1 MATKSIKLEKNIISN
16 EESNSLYNKSL
27 NKLIK
32 SNIEIDEKRIGDIYN
47 IVFYNTPKKGTYS
60 HTSIVQRIY
69 DYIHTALIQSKE
81 NEIERLTDNLI
92 QKNEELD
99 DKQSPSIRQ
108 HPVYP
113 NGSFLIAG
121 ENGEKYDG
129 LDTVYIMQE
138 GYKRPF
144 SSEPMYQNVRKCL
157 DLPSTVGPTLYGDL
171 FYVPIDELNNI
182 DLGATITT
190 TSDLNL
196 TGTDI
201 DVEDVNVYA
210 KFSSYLLRVSCKGT
224 EVEDIADALV
234 LEPDAQFFYDDGCKI
249 KYYNAAGGQGPQSI
263 KSTRDREGNQLNSI
277 GGTTTL
283 HLQKGEVI
291 NIRIGRD
298 NDLQSLIDGVPSN
311 ANYGTIHGSAGSY
324 GNTYINPYWE
334 IDDVVYNGSNVQDYI
349 REWGPD
355 TKYNGITNV
364 IGNVRFKELGRDR
377 KTYTNPSDYK
387 VLNGLPPRFEI
398 APDPV
403 GEEMS
408 VYGTRIIYKGGS
420 GLYGDQN
427 HYDDVQNSIFNDPT
441 SDYYRPEFYGQ
452 PIFKDPFRDDYLV
465 FLGCVPGGQGELG
478 HASIFLSLKKKQNY
492 NHSNSIQDIIS
503 NIGNYGYDSVTNSG
517 LPEFGNGLGN
527 YIASQ
532 LSNGMGYGNLN
543 NSDEINSFGDIP
555 LVVYPFTK
563 LIKQGTYG
571 GLHLPIG
578 RLSGWSI
585 MPNGTN
591 SGLFRV
597 SPYDSDKLKGGDIAS
612 SLRYKGHKNVGT
624 YGYNGKDQDQGVDCT
639 KFQRHPNMNV
649 VQHGF
654 VYPGFMVFH
663 PNPEYAWTPW

>member
-32 SNIEIDEKRIGDIYN
+32 SNIEIDEKRIEDIYN

-69 DYIHTALIQSKE
+69 DYIHTSLIQSKE

-190 TSDLNL
+190 TADLNL

-234 LEPDAQFFYDDGCKI
+234 LEPDAQFFYDEGCTI
-249 KYYNAAGGQGPQSI
+249 KYYNAVGPDGPQSI
-263 KSTRDREGNQLNSI
+263 KSTRASDGSQLNSI

-283 HLQKGEVI
+283 YLAKGQVK

-311 ANYGTIHGSAGSY
+311 PDYQVN
-324 GNTYINPYWE
+324 N
-334 IDDVVYNGSNVQDYI
+334 VVYNGSNVQDYI
-349 REWGPD
+349 REWGPG
-355 TKYNGITNV
+355 TKYNGIV
-364 IGNVRFKELGRDR
+364 QVEGNVRYRELGRDK
-377 KTYTNPSDYK
+377 KTYTNPSNYK

-408 VYGTRIIYKGGS
+408 IYGTRIIYKGGS
-420 GLYGDQN
+420 GLYGDQM
-427 HYDDVQNSIFNDPT
+427 HFDDVQNSIFDDPT

-478 HASIFLSLKKKQNY
+478 DASIFLSLKKKQDYNY
-492 NHSNSIQDIIS
+492 SNSIQDIIA
-503 NIGNYGYDSVTNSG
+503 NIGNYGFQSINNFN
-517 LPEFGNGLGN
+517 LPEFGSGLSN
-527 YIASQ
+527 YVASYIA
-532 LSNGMGYGNLN
+532 NGMGYGNLS
-543 NSDEINSFGDIP
+543 NSDLISSFGDIP

-563 LIKQGTYG
+563 LIKGGNYG

-578 RLSGWSI
+578 RLSSGWSTKY
-585 MPNGTN
+585 NN
-591 SGLFRV
+591 SGLFRII
-597 SPYDSDKLKGGDIAS
+597 PAYDDDKLGGGNIAS

-624 YGYNGKDQDQGVDCT
+624 YGFNGKDHDQGVDCT
-639 KFQRHPNMNV
+639 KFQRHPHMNV
-649 VQHGF
+649 IQYGF
-654 VYPGFMVFH
+654 IWPGYMAFH
-663 PNPEYAWTPW
+663 DNPEFDYTPWK